1 MLSKRELGRQILH
14 ALIGTSMA
22 GLIYFNIMN
31 TALISFLITIGIIL
45 SFIAKKKR
53 IPFVSYFLE
62 HFGRKKEKNLPGKGV
77 IYFFTGVLLSL
88 LLFEKDIALASIM
101 VLSLGDSLSHII
113 GGKCGKIKN
122 IFRKKSKKRLDG
134 TIAGIISGFLGA
146 LIFVSPLEA
155 FMGSL
160 AAMSIEAREISFGK
174 KIVDDN
180 LYIPVIAGAVM
191 VLVRNL
197 V

>member
-122 IFRKKSKKRLDG
+122 IFRKKSKKRLD
-134 TIAGIISGFLGA
+134 
-146 LIFVSPLEA
+146 
-155 FMGSL
+155 
-160 AAMSIEAREISFGK
+160 
-174 KIVDDN
+174 
-180 LYIPVIAGAVM
+180 
-191 VLVRNL
+191 
-197 V
+197 